1 MRKEGIP
8 IDGICVAAGVPS
20 LDVANEIV
28 QSCKSCGF
36 RHIAFK
42 PGTADAIRRVVAIAQ
57 NNSDFPIILQWTGGR
72 SGGHHS
78 FEDFHQPLLE
88 TYSLIRSRKN
98 IVLVVGSGFGDANGS
113 LPYLLGEWSKK
124 FGYPP
129 MPVDG
134 ILLASR
140 MLVSKESLASLQT
153 KQMIVDTPGV
163 QNESEWVGTYKTE
176 TGGVLTVT
184 SELGEPIHMIA
195 TRGVKLWKELD
206 ETIFSLPKEQRL
218 QVLRDKKEYIIRR
231 LNADYQRV
239 WFGKRLDGSVVDL
252 EDMTYYEVAIRLL
265 ELMYV
270 ACQHRWIDVSY
281 RRFFLT
287 FLQRVEE
294 RFTSTNTMT
303 SLLDSFASYQDPHSF
318 VEHFFNTYSASKT
331 FIPTLDERFEI
342 YFKKDSLWGAEDIDA
357 IPGQDAGRVCILQGP
372 VAAKYSTKVNE
383 PVKDILGNIEKEYIE
398 HILKRTY
405 SGDEKSVPVVEY
417 VGGTPIQF
425 SESVTSDFRIA
436 TEQTNSGEVRIVEMP
451 ESPQA
456 LPNTTAWLEYLAGNR
471 YSWIRAL
478 ITSPYIV
485 QGRLYQRNVIR
496 ALLQPHPLQKFVL
509 QFDKT
514 KTLICL

>member
-176 TGGVLTVT
+176 TGGVQRSNDFKCYVTKKSILFVDSMPTINVFGLENVSTVR
-184 SELGEPIHMIA
+184 SSI
-195 TRGVKLWKELD
+195 WK
-206 ETIFSLPKEQRL
+206 I
-218 QVLRDKKEYIIRR
+218 
-231 LNADYQRV
+231 
-239 WFGKRLDGSVVDL
+239 
-252 EDMTYYEVAIRLL
+252 
-265 ELMYV
+265 
-270 ACQHRWIDVSY
+270 
-281 RRFFLT
+281 
-287 FLQRVEE
+287 
-294 RFTSTNTMT
+294 
-303 SLLDSFASYQDPHSF
+303 
-318 VEHFFNTYSASKT
+318 
-331 FIPTLDERFEI
+331 
-342 YFKKDSLWGAEDIDA
+342 
-357 IPGQDAGRVCILQGP
+357 
-372 VAAKYSTKVNE
+372 
-383 PVKDILGNIEKEYIE
+383 
-398 HILKRTY
+398 
-405 SGDEKSVPVVEY
+405 
-417 VGGTPIQF
+417 
-425 SESVTSDFRIA
+425 
-436 TEQTNSGEVRIVEMP
+436 
-451 ESPQA
+451 
-456 LPNTTAWLEYLAGNR
+456 
-471 YSWIRAL
+471 
-478 ITSPYIV
+478 
-485 QGRLYQRNVIR
+485 
-496 ALLQPHPLQKFVL
+496 
-509 QFDKT
+509 
-514 KTLICL
+514 